1 MKTLLLLTAAS
12 VIALATPAIAQ
23 TMDHSNMPGMKMPAK
38 PAPAAKP
45 KPAAKPRAAAPQRPA
60 PRAAQNKPKAAPAAE
75 ACPAEH
81 AAMGHCKPE
90 AAAPPQT
97 SEPGADPEQRVGGA
111 QDPAPSPAD
120 PNCPPEHAE
129 MGHCVPQAAGA
140 PKPGGAMQDMA
151 MPTEDAMGS
160 LGTALP
166 AGDAPAPAAPEPNYA
181 DRVWGRDAMSVA
193 RSELRREHG
202 GGTFSQV
209 MIDIAELQI
218 RDGKEGYRWE
228 GEGWFGGDINR
239 LVVKTEGEGTFGEP
253 IEGAEVQALYS
264 RAIGPYFNLQGGVR
278 HDFEPKARSYAVFG
292 VEGLAPYW
300 FEVEAHGFVST
311 QGDVLGTVAASY
323 DQRIT
328 QRLILQPRAEFNL
341 AAQDVPE
348 SGIGAG
354 FSDAELDLRLRYEI
368 AREFAPY
375 VGISYSAKFGRTADF
390 ARAAGEGA
398 SSTSLVFGIRA
409 WF

>member
-1 MKTLLLLTAAS
+1 MKTLFLLTAVSA
-12 VIALATPAIAQ
+12 ITLATPAVAQ

-45 KPAAKPRAAAPQRPA
+45 EPAAKPKPVAA
-60 PRAAQNKPKAAPAAE
+60 PRATQDKPTTAPTVD
-75 ACPAEH
+75 ACPPEH
-81 AAMGHCKPE
+81 AAMGHCKP
-90 AAAPPQT
+90 AGTPPPQPQPPAAT
-97 SEPGADPEQRVGGA
+97 PAQRVDGA
-111 QDPAPSPAD
+111 QDQASPAD
-120 PNCPPEHAE
+120 PDCPPEHAK
-129 MGHCVPQAAGA
+129 MGHCVPKASGD
-140 PKPGGAMQDMA
+140 PESDGAMQDMA
-151 MPTEDAMGS
+151 MPTGDAMGS

-166 AGDAPAPAAPEPNYA
+166 AGDAPAPAAPEPDYA
-181 DRVWGRDAMSVA
+181 DRVWGREAMSVA
-193 RSELRREHG
+193 RADMRQEHG

-209 MIDIAELQI
+209 MIDIAEISI

-253 IEGAEVQALYS
+253 LESAEAQALYS
-264 RAIGPYFNLQGGVR
+264 RAIGPYFNLQGGLR
-278 HDFEPKARSYAVFG
+278 HDFEPKARTYAAFG

-311 QGDVLGTVAASY
+311 KGDLLGRLAASY

-328 QRLILQPRAEFNL
+328 QRLILQPRFEFNL

-354 FSDAELDLRLRYEI
+354 FSDVEIDLRLRYEI
-368 AREFAPY
+368 AREVAPY
-375 VGISYSAKFGRTADF
+375 VGVSYSSKFGRTADF
-390 ARAAGEGA
+390 ARTAGEEA
-398 SSTSLVFGIRA
+398 SSTNLVVGIRA